1 MIVSDI
7 QRSWGEGM
15 ENRMMMLL
23 CVDGSENSD
32 RAASFLARLAVC
44 SNMKITLLHVVP
56 EKEAIDHLDDN
67 QEIRRSSIE
76 HRIEFAVNAL
86 DDAGVDYIE
95 SVQIGDP
102 DKVIVEM
109 SNKYD
114 GIIMGYK
121 GHGMIE
127 TLFMGSVTEKVMR
140 DSKKPVILIP

>member
-1 MIVSDI
+1 
-7 QRSWGEGM
+7 M
-15 ENRMMMLL
+15 ENKMLMLL

-32 RAASFLARLAVC
+32 RASSYLARLAVC
-44 SNMKITLLHVVP
+44 SNIKVTLLHVVT
-56 EKEAIDHLDDN
+56 EKEAKDHLDDN
-67 QEIRRSSIE
+67 QEVRRSAIE

-102 DKVIVEM
+102 DEVIVEM

-140 DSKKPVILIP
+140 DSKKPVILVP